1 MGREISW
8 VWDGED
14 NRVYPK
20 SANRK
25 KEELQYLVIFVTIPL
40 NLAFY

>member
-8 VWDGED
+8 ARDREA
-14 NRVYPK
+14 NRIYSK

-25 KEELQYLVIFVTIPL
+25 KEELQYLVIFVTVPL
-40 NLAFY
+40 NLVFY